1 MTLIET
7 QGTYD
12 DMLIPARAPEIART
26 NPFRPGVS
34 LTIPA
39 GRSMAIKTSDQLL
52 YPFVSGA
59 SDGTELW
66 AGFAAYSFRTDANGL
81 AYMGTVATAAAYRS
95 SPSQLVTIYQCGVF
109 RPNDVTTSATNT
121 KNKLTYTPAGT
132 ITTGDINTIT
142 YTAPNLQTYSI
153 SFTVGAT
160 TTATAVA
167 NGLRAAWNAHAYLP
181 NIATASGTA
190 TFIIEANIAGNDIAG
205 LFAPSVT
212 GVGTLT
218 EVETTAEAG
227 RVFSQIVTARPGS
240 YIEPGGL
247 WHVV

>member
-12 DMLIPARAPEIART
+12 DLLLPARAPELARIL
-26 NPFRPGVS
+26 PFRPAVS
-34 LTIPA
+34 LTVPR
-39 GRSMAIKTSDQLL
+39 GRAMAIKTADNLL
-52 YPFVSGA
+52 YPFATGQ
-59 SDGTELW
+59 SDGTQNF
-66 AGFAAYSFRTDANGL
+66 AGFSQYSFRTDANGL
-81 AYMGTVATAAAYRS
+81 AYWGTVSTSAAYRA
-95 SPSQLVTIYQCGVF
+95 SPHQTVPLYVAGVF
-109 RPNDVTTSATNT
+109 RPNDVTTAATVTANVV
-121 KNKLTYTPAGT
+121 TYTPGGT

-142 YTAPNLQTYSI
+142 YTAANLQTYSI

-167 NGLRAAWNAHAYLP
+167 NGLRAAWLAHSFLP

-190 TFIIEANIAGNDIAG
+190 TFILTANIAGNDIATP
-205 LFAPSVT
+205 LAPSVT

-218 EVETTAEAG
+218 EVNTTAAAG
-227 RVFSQIVTARPGS
+227 RVFSQIVTSRPGS
-240 YIEPGGL
+240 YLEPDGL